1 MFISH
6 FDNDHVDGI
15 LSLMKEIKIKNIII
29 CKQGENSENYKEF
42 VKLVNQKKI
51 KVKIA
56 EKGERIKIEKDVYFD
71 IIWPEKELIS
81 ENVLNNNS
89 LVIKMAYNEFSMLF
103 TGDIE
108 EIAEKKILSKVDKQ
122 KLKSTVLKVAHHGSN
137 TSSIRE
143 FIDAV
148 KPQIALI
155 GVGENN
161 MYGHPSDEV
170 ISRLQ
175 SFGTK
180 IYRTDECGEITIE
193 VNKNGKIID
202 INKYKNS

>member
-1 MFISH
+1 M
-6 FDNDHVDGI
+6 
-15 LSLMKEIKIKNIII
+15 
-29 CKQGENSENYKEF
+29 
-42 VKLVNQKKI
+42 
-51 KVKIA
+51 
-56 EKGERIKIEKDVYFD
+56 
-71 IIWPEKELIS
+71 
-81 ENVLNNNS
+81 
-89 LVIKMAYNEFSMLF
+89 
-103 TGDIE
+103 
-108 EIAEKKILSKVDKQ
+108 
-122 KLKSTVLKVAHHGSN
+122 AHHGSN